1 MVVAKVTAVPIE
13 ELIKKHSDVDPFLIK
28 KWERIFSLFFDRNA
42 SHQVD
47 WGDFYLVV
55 KKVRDIYG
63 AESVQTDFAKKS
75 LAALWEGLCSIA
87 DADKDQLISIDEWIG
102 LLKKTNAQTE
112 PKWFKD
118 YQNFMFKLFDVSC
131 DGVMDLAEYT
141 DGMNTYGFDQSE
153 CDAAFH
159 KFSVDKKG
167 QYVPQMKPETW
178 NTYFHQLFY
187 STNKADLGNHLFGI
201 IDF

>member
-1 MVVAKVTAVPIE
+1 MVVAKPTAAVSIE
-13 ELIKKHSDVDPFLIK
+13 DLIKKHSDVDPFLVK
-28 KWERIFSLFFDRNA
+28 KWERIFSLFFGQF
-42 SHQVD
+42 SHSFLLSIICFRQKCFSSSRL
-47 WGDFYLVV
+47 GRFLLGCQGENYFQNSKFYYFLLTFQ
-55 KKVRDIYG
+55 KVRDIYG
-63 AESVQTDFAKKS
+63 AESVQTGFAKKS

-102 LLKKTNAQTE
+102 LLKKTDAKTE

-141 DGMNTYGFDQSE
+141 DGMSTYGFDQSE

-159 KFSVDKKG
+159 KFSVVGFK
-167 QYVPQMKPETW
+167 
-178 NTYFHQLFY
+178 YFF
-187 STNKADLGNHLFGI
+187 D
-201 IDF
+201 

>member
-1 MVVAKVTAVPIE
+1 MVVNNAKEISPDALVS
-13 ELIKKHSDVDPFLIK
+13 KYSDIDPFLIR
-28 KWERIFSLFFDRNA
+28 KWEHIFTMFFDRNA

-47 WGDFYLVV
+47 WGDFYLVT

-63 AESVQTDFAKKS
+63 AESVQTEFAKQS
-75 LAALWEGLCSIA
+75 LSALWEGLCKLA
-87 DADKDQLISIDEWIG
+87 DSDKDQLISIDEWIG
-102 LLKKTNAQTE
+102 LLAKFVHKTE

-118 YQNFMFKLFDVSC
+118 YQNYMFKLFDVSC

-141 DGMNTYGFDQSE
+141 DGMNTYGYSSHE
-153 CDAAFH
+153 CEEAFK

-167 QYVPQMKPETW
+167 NYTPTITPETW

-187 STNKADLGNHLFGI
+187 STNKNDLGNHLFGVLH
-201 IDF
+201 F